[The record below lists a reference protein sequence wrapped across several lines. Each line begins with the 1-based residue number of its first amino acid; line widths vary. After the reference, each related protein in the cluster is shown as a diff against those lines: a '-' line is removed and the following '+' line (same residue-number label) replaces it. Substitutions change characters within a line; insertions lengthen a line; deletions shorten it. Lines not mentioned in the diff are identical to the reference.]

1 MKRYLYCA
9 GILLSSAITSVQAT
23 DIQGFWKVNAYDAM
37 SPSGANGDWMLGIK
51 DGIIYGSA
59 YWHVQ
64 KPDYTY
70 ENIDRLVGSVNA
82 NQVSITRYLSPAM
95 FAGKTQTFTGTIS
108 GSNVSGTWSGTGC
121 TSSCTWTATITPPAT
136 STPTC
141 PVVTCPTVP
150 SCPTIPSCPAV
161 TTTSNATFNF
171 NTGRLVI
178 PNLAVSMTAPFGGAE
193 QVFNYGIEMQ
203 QRTGAFVFD
212 LDLSK
217 VVQR

>member
-9 GILLSSAITSVQAT
+9 GILLLSALTSVQAA
-23 DIQGFWKVNAYDAM
+23 DIQGLWKVNFSNGSNSDWVI
-37 SPSGANGDWMLGIK
+37 GANNGFV
-51 DGIIYGSA
+51 YGSFFWIDGQA
-59 YWHVQ
+59 YSD
-64 KPDYTY
+64 KLEGTLNND
-70 ENIDRLVGSVNA
+70 S
-82 NQVSITRYLSPAM
+82 VSITRFLTATL
-95 FAGKTQTFTGTIS
+95 FAGKTQTFTGKVVNNKAS
-108 GSNVSGTWSGTGC
+108 GSWSGVGC
-121 TSSCTWTATITPPAT
+121 SGSCTWSATITPLAT

-150 SCPTIPSCPAV
+150 TCPTTPSCPAV

-171 NTGRLVI
+171 NTGRLI
-178 PNLAVSMTAPFGGAE
+178 ILNLAVSMSAPFGGAE
-193 QVFNYGIEMQ
+193 QIFNYGIEMQ

>member
-9 GILLSSAITSVQAT
+9 GILLSSAITSVQAA
-23 DIQGFWKVNAYDAM
+23 DIQGLWKHTESGIPSADWIIGVNNGLIYG
-37 SPSGANGDWMLGIK
+37 SSYWYGGDWMDKLG
-51 DGIIYGSA
+51 G
-59 YWHVQ
+59 
-64 KPDYTY
+64 T
-70 ENIDRLVGSVNA
+70 VNGNA
-82 NQVSITRYLSPAM
+82 VSITRYLSGIYI
-95 FAGKTQTFTGTIS
+95 GKTQTYTGTIS
-108 GSNVSGTWSGTGC
+108 GTSVSGVCSGTGLD
-121 TSSCTWTATITPPAT
+121 SASCTWTATITPLAT

-193 QVFNYGIEMQ
+193 QIFNYGIEMQ